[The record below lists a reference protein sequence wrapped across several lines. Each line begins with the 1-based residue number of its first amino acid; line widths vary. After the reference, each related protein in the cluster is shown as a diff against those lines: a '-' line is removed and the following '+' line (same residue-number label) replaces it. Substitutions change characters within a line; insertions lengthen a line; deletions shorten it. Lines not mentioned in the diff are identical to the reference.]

1 MYIANNELI
10 KNDKRIKVSKIG
22 NTNTNVTAVMQHMII
37 IIIIII
43 ISFCATTLFILMF
56 DFKLAGI

>member
-22 NTNTNVTAVMQHMII
+22 NTNTNVTAAMQHMII
-37 IIIIII
+37 IIIII
-43 ISFCATTLFILMF
+43 SSCATTLFILMF

>member
-43 ISFCATTLFILMF
+43 SSCATTFFILMF

>member
-37 IIIIII
+37 IIIII
-43 ISFCATTLFILMF
+43 SSCATTLFILMF

>member
-37 IIIIII
+37 IIIII
-43 ISFCATTLFILMF
+43 SSCATILFILMF